1 MKVLKEVLKTAK
13 PWFHKAKCG
22 PVENAPPVDGCS
34 SEVELTISD
43 IFHREIRTPQMVGRS
58 FHWRCPVCQV
68 TNFIPFTVMP
78 THEVPSQ
85 QNYLEQLRKNTL
97 IEIARLHPVLE
108 RSDVIS
114 ALGDDFLLDDEV
126 VSAVL
131 TDKTLYS

>member
-1 MKVLKEVLKTAK
+1 
-13 PWFHKAKCG
+13 
-22 PVENAPPVDGCS
+22 
-34 SEVELTISD
+34 
-43 IFHREIRTPQMVGRS
+43 
-58 FHWRCPVCQV
+58 
-68 TNFIPFTVMP
+68 MP